1 MEFFNQKEEVIEL
14 KLTPYGRRL
23 LSAGEF
29 SPSFYAFYDD
39 DIVYDTQY
47 SSPGKGPAE
56 VQKESED
63 RIKTTPRI
71 KNVTIFEGVD
81 STFRRINKTFGDT
94 KSDVIKKLK
103 KLKNATSRENIY
115 SLPTPLGSAEI
126 GTQRAPA
133 WDLNF
138 LLSKPTGSSDIL
150 TGSHGLIKIP
160 QLEVQAFYDTSIAE
174 LSPTQDDPLYN
185 VPGTTVDGIEKVSV
199 SKIFEDN
206 TFVELKKEYILVDIQ
221 EINGINE
228 RTNYDIE
235 VFQIKTKANGEEH
248 LSRLKFLK
256 DEIEVSHDD
265 IIYDPNLQE
274 DVQINEN
281 YVEYY
286 FDFRVDDE
294 IDTPVIGETRKQQ
307 ISFPMSD
314 LEPCADKPI

>member
-1 MEFFNQKEEVIEL
+1 MD
-14 KLTPYGRRL
+14 
-23 LSAGEF
+23 A
-29 SPSFYAFYDD
+29 
-39 DIVYDTQY
+39 
-47 SSPGKGPAE
+47 
-56 VQKESED
+56 
-63 RIKTTPRI
+63 
-71 KNVTIFEGVD
+71 
-81 STFRRINKTFGDT
+81 TFRRINKTFGDT

>member
-14 KLTPYGRRL
+14 ELTPYGKRL
-23 LSAGEF
+23 ISAGEF

-47 SSPGKGPAE
+47 SNPGKGPAE

-63 RIKTTPRI
+63 RIKTTPRV
-71 KNVTIFEGVD
+71 KNLTIFEGVD
-81 STFRRINKTFGDT
+81 TTFRRINRTFGDS
-94 KSDVIKKLK
+94 KSDTVLKLK
-103 KLKNATSRENIY
+103 KLKRPSSIENIY
-115 SLPTPLGSAEI
+115 ALPTPLGSAEI
-126 GTQRAPA
+126 GTQRAAA

-138 LLSKPTGSSDIL
+138 VSGKVTGSLDTL

-160 QLEVQAFYDTSIAE
+160 QLEVQVFYDTSIVE
-174 LSPTQDDPLYN
+174 LSPTDPDPMFN
-185 VPGTTVDGIEKVSV
+185 DPGTTVDGRETVSI
-199 SKIFEDN
+199 SKIYDDN
-206 TFVELKKEYILVDIQ
+206 TFIKLDKEFILVDIQ

-228 RTNYDIE
+228 KTNYDIE
-235 VFQIKTKANGEEH
+235 VHRIITNPDGTEVIIP
-248 LSRLKFLK
+248 LKFLK

-274 DVQINEN
+274 DVQINED

-294 IDTPVIGETRKQQ
+294 IDRPVLDDVKKQN
-307 ISFPMSD
+307 ISFPISD
-314 LEPCADKPI
+314 QEPCSDKPI